1 MLMTRVIKVL
11 DLPFHKA
18 FSEAL
23 NYLLVSDNS
32 YRVVLNQIILCLTCS
47 LESQNMSEQT
57 NPSHNSTHRLAL
69 VTINASK
76 WQTCAMMSVL
86 FYFWSAE
93 VLVQFN
99 GNI

>member
-23 NYLLVSDNS
+23 NYLLVFDNS

-47 LESQNMSEQT
+47 LAKICQSKQIHPIIQLT
-57 NPSHNSTHRLAL
+57 DSHLSRLMQ
-69 VTINASK
+69 ASGK
-76 WQTCAMMSVL
+76 H
-86 FYFWSAE
+86 
-93 VLVQFN
+93 VQ
-99 GNI
+99 